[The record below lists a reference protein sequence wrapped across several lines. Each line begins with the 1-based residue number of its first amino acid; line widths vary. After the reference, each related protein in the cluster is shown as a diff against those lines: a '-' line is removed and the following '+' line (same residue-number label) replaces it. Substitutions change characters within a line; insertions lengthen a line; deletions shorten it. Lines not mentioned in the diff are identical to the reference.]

1 MADFTEAYNLTSAHE
16 GGYVDDPVDRGG
28 ETYRGISRVHHRSW
42 SGWARIDSHK
52 QRAGFPASL
61 ETDGRLTAS
70 VRKFYKRKYWD
81 RFLGDQIPDQ
91 QVANELYDT
100 GVNMGVRR
108 AVRFLQHALNQLNR
122 NQQNYKDLVVDG
134 WLGQGT
140 MKVLK
145 QYLRLDR
152 KSDLLLKMMN
162 IQQGARYIE
171 IMENDP
177 TQERYA
183 RGWLKRA

>member
-16 GGYVDDPVDRGG
+16 GGYVDDPADRGG
-28 ETYRGISRVHHRSW
+28 ETYRGISRVHHPGW
-42 SGWARIDSHK
+42 SGWGRIDASKGKHD
-52 QRAGFPASL
+52 FPSILDADSTL
-61 ETDGRLTAS
+61 QNS
-70 VRKFYKRKYWD
+70 VRSFYKRKYWD
-81 RFLGDQIPDQ
+81 RFLGDQIPGQ
-91 QVANELYDT
+91 RIANELYDT

-108 AVRFLQHALNQLNR
+108 AVRFLQHSLNQLNR
-122 NQQNYKDLVVDG
+122 NQRNYKDLVVDG

-140 MKVLK
+140 LKVLK

-177 TQERYA
+177 TQEKYA